1 MQQRAKK
8 KETNPGKWDVSVA
21 GHVSAGQ
28 NSIEA
33 AIREVSE
40 EIGIHLKEN
49 ELKYILT
56 YQKENKIHNH
66 FYSNHIFDFYLVQTN
81 KIDLA
86 KIKIQESE
94 VEQIKLCNLAQVQEM
109 LSENLVVKRK
119 PIYEFL
125 IKYLK

>member
-66 FYSNHIFDFYLVQTN
+66 FYSNHIFDFYLVQAN

>member
-28 NSIEA
+28 TSIEA

-94 VEQIKLCNLAQVQEM
+94 VEQVNLCNLAQVQEM
-109 LSENLVVKRK
+109 LSKNLVVKRK